1 MAMTESEFLQLAD
14 RCLSRFEQT
23 METMADQ
30 LDLELDIERQGYVLT
45 LDFDRF
51 GKIIVNAQAP
61 MMELWVA
68 ARSGGFHFAC
78 RDGRW
83 QNTRDSQSWGASLS
97 RIVSEQ
103 IGQAVVLPE
112 L

>member
-1 MAMTESEFLQLAD
+1 MTESEFLQLAD
-14 RCLSRFEQT
+14 RSLSTFEQT
-23 METMADQ
+23 MEDMADN
-30 LDLELDIERQGYVLT
+30 LDIDLDIERQGYVLT

-68 ARSGGFHFAC
+68 ARSGGFHFA
-78 RDGRW
+78 RRNNQW
-83 QNTRDSQSWGASLS
+83 VNTRDGVAWGPSLS

-103 IGQAVVLPE
+103 LGQAVVLPD
-112 L
+112 LPA

>member
-14 RCLSRFEQT
+14 QSLLAFEAT
-23 METMADQ
+23 IENLGEQ
-30 LDLELDIERQGYVLT
+30 LGLDVDIEREAYVLT

-61 MMELWVA
+61 MQELWVA
-68 ARSGGFHFAC
+68 AKSGGFHFARREGQWC
-78 RDGRW
+78 
-83 QNTRDSQSWGASLS
+83 NTRDGETWGPALS
-97 RIVSEQ
+97 RIVSQQ
-103 IGQAVVLPE
+103 IGQAVVLPG

>member
-1 MAMTESEFLQLAD
+1 MTESEFLQLAD
-14 RCLSRFEQT
+14 QCLSRFEQT
-23 METMADQ
+23 IETLADQ
-30 LDLELDIERQGYVLT
+30 LDIDVDIERQGYVLT
-45 LDFDRF
+45 LDFDRQ

-68 ARSGGFHFAC
+68 ARSGGFHFAL

-83 QNTRDSQSWGASLS
+83 VNTRDAQPWGAALS

-103 IGQAVVLPE
+103 LAQAVVLPD

>member
-1 MAMTESEFLQLAD
+1 MTESEFLQLAD
-14 RCLSRFEQT
+14 RSLSRFEQT
-23 METMADQ
+23 MEDMAEQ
-30 LDLELDIERQGYVLT
+30 LDIDMDIERQGYVLT

-68 ARSGGFHFAC
+68 ARSGGFHFAHKQ
-78 RDGRW
+78 GRW
-83 QNTRDSQSWGASLS
+83 VNTRDGIAWGAALS

-103 IGQAVVLPE
+103 LGQAVVLPD
-112 L
+112 LQA

>member
-1 MAMTESEFLQLAD
+1 MTESEFLQLAD
-14 RCLSRFEQT
+14 QALVSFE
-23 METMADQ
+23 ETIEALGEQ
-30 LDLELDIERQGYVLT
+30 LDLDVDIERQGYVLT

-68 ARSGGFHFAC
+68 AKSGGFHFA
-78 RDGRW
+78 RKNGQW
-83 QNTRDSQSWGASLS
+83 TNTRDGETWGPALS
-97 RIVSEQ
+97 RIVSAQ
-103 IGQAVVLPE
+103 IGQALVLPN

>member
-14 RCLSRFEQT
+14 QTLVAFE
-23 METMADQ
+23 ESIEQ
-30 LDLELDIERQGYVLT
+30 LAEGLDIDIDIERQAYVLT

-61 MMELWVA
+61 MAEMWVA
-68 ARSGGFHFAC
+68 AKSGGFHFA
-78 RDGRW
+78 RKDGQW
-83 QNTRDSQSWGASLS
+83 CNTRDGEAWGPALS
-97 RIVSEQ
+97 RIVSAQ
-103 IGQAVVLPE
+103 LGQPVVLPS